1 MTNTLGNYS
10 IQLDTNT
17 TILSINVAS
26 RKKSQY
32 VKGMKIPPLY
42 TKHMVDT

>member
-1 MTNTLGNYS
+1 MNS
-10 IQLDTNT
+10 IIQLVSKYT
-17 TILSINVAS
+17 TTLLLSYNMS
-26 RKKSQY
+26 YLQKSQY